1 MKYRLLILAAVAL
14 LGIGL
19 ATSRPALAGPA
30 GQAAGATPAAGQTVD
45 PRAPQ
50 PAPANLV
57 GQQQNAA
64 VGYFPAVC
72 LSVGIIAACVG
83 ALVAGRRVRRK
94 AERIARR
101 NAAQGH

>member
-30 GQAAGATPAAGQTVD
+30 GQAAGATPAAGQTVG

-57 GQQQNAA
+57 GQQQNPA

-72 LSVGIIAACVG
+72 LSLGLIGACAGALIAAT
-83 ALVAGRRVRRK
+83 RDRRK
-94 AERIARR
+94 AARIERRK
-101 NAAQGH
+101 AAQGH